1 MNMTETI
8 TPNPELDYL
17 FEEESNKFKTKE
29 YQELAKLYEQSMSN
43 LVKFG
48 AIPSKGDIIT
58 GEYMG
63 ISADQHVFYVNGF
76 KDDIRVE
83 NRPSEAKY
91 LNNAQKGDIIDVLV
105 TKVDNGTNFL
115 IKGSISELYESRA
128 HDALKSLEDGVPV
141 MAKVKELN
149 PAGYEMELYHG
160 GVTLKGFMPN
170 TLAGVNK
177 LSDPQSIVG
186 NNFEVMVESY
196 SENEGTYI
204 VSRRAYLYS
213 LIPDA
218 ISQLEYGT
226 AYEGFVT
233 GTTPFGIFVEFN
245 ECLTGMI
252 HKANINPDWQ
262 NRIDEIKPGFE
273 IDFYIKE
280 VIKDK
285 NNNFKIILT
294 QVLRETLWDTIKN
307 GQVLDGKVITV
318 KPFGTLVKLDDE
330 TVGLIHTSEMEKVGR
345 KFESGQELKVK
356 VLSLDRSSRKIFL
369 TTN

>member
-1 MNMTETI
+1 MNMIQT
-8 TPNPELDYL
+8 TPSPEFDYL

-29 YQELAKLYEQSMSN
+29 YLELSKLYEQSFVNMS
-43 LVKFG
+43 KFG
-48 AIPSKGDIIT
+48 SIPNKGDIISA
-58 GEYMG
+58 EYLGM
-63 ISADQHVFYVNGF
+63 SAEQHLFYVKGF
-76 KDDIRVE
+76 KDDIRIE
-83 NRPSEAKY
+83 DKPSESKY
-91 LNNAQKGDIIDVLV
+91 LQNAQKGDIIDVLI
-105 TKVDNGTNFL
+105 TKIDNGTNFL

-128 HDALKSLEDGVPV
+128 HDALKSLEDGIPV

-160 GVTLKGFMPN
+160 GVILKGFMPN

-177 LSDPQSIVG
+177 LSEPQSIVG

-218 ISQLEYGT
+218 IAQLEYGT
-226 AYEGFVT
+226 PYTGYVT

-252 HKANINPDWQ
+252 HKANINTDWQ
-262 NRIDEIKPGFE
+262 NRISDIKAGFE

-307 GQVLDGKVITV
+307 GQVLSGIIKDT
-318 KPFGTLVKLDDE
+318 KPFGTLVRLDDE
-330 TVGLIHTSEMEKVGR
+330 TVGLIHTSEMEKIGK
-345 KFESGQELKVK
+345 KFTPGQELKVK

-369 TTN
+369 TVG